1 VPCVNPDGTL
11 TESAQALLRLLE
23 KPATPQE
30 IAKRLDRPLFS
41 VRASLRELV
50 GADLVR
56 AEGGKFVVTERGR
69 SRF

>member
-23 KPATPQE
+23 KPATPEE

-56 AEGGKFVVTERGR
+56 AEGGQFVLTERGR
-69 SRF
+69 SRL

>member
-56 AEGGKFVVTERGR
+56 AEGGQFVLTERGR
-69 SRF
+69 SRL